1 MDGTDIMSRRYKIAS
16 VLWTAMALM
25 LLEPRSSAQTYL
37 PVSTSTPE
45 SNVSLPNHNPNL
57 EAALSYALAC
67 LAHTNNH
74 IHDYSAILTKRCRE
88 NGVLSESQHIAVK
101 VRHRREEAGR
111 KTIPMSVYMNFLK
124 PDGVKGREVIW
135 VEGQNNGNMV
145 AHEGGLKNVLTVNL
159 APNGSMAMRG
169 QRYPV
174 TEVGMKKLIE
184 KMLEKGLRER
194 QLGDCEVNFY
204 RDVAVGTRKC
214 TAIEIVHP
222 TAKPQFDFHRAQ
234 LFFDDEYKMPIRYVS
249 WMWPSGPDNQPV
261 LDEEYYYS
269 NVKTNVG
276 LTDSDFD
283 PKNPAYKFW

>member
-1 MDGTDIMSRRYKIAS
+1 MDGTDMMSRRYKIAS
-16 VLWTAMALM
+16 VLWTAMALI
-25 LLEPRSSAQTYL
+25 LLEPRSSAQTSV

-45 SNVSLPNHNPNL
+45 SNVISPSRNQNL
-57 EAALSYALAC
+57 EWALNYAQAC
-67 LAHTNNH
+67 LAYSNEN
-74 IHDYSAILTKRCRE
+74 IHDYTAILTKRCRE
-88 NGVLSESQHIAVK
+88 NGVLSESQHISVK
-101 VRHRREEAGR
+101 IRHRREEAGR
-111 KTIPMSVYMNFLK
+111 KTVPMSVYMNFLK

-159 APNGSMAMRG
+159 APSGSMAMRG

-184 KMLEKGLRER
+184 KMLEKGMRER
-194 QLGDCEVNFY
+194 QLGDCEVNLY

-222 TAKPQFDFHRAQ
+222 VAKPQFEFHRAQ
-234 LFFDDEYKMPIRYVS
+234 LFFDDEHKMPIRYVS
-249 WMWPSGPDNQPV
+249 WLWPSSDGQPV

-283 PKNPAYKFW
+283 PKNSAYKFW